1 MLELHPCIPYSK
13 LPVNTFLTM
22 ISVPISRGG
31 LSFQRTHVTDP
42 PSQAFLGEGG
52 QFNIGQV
59 QPGAM
64 LWGMMQ
70 FKFLPYGACFGRL
83 KGLIQGRNVMRV
95 QVVAH
100 KNDLF
105 RFREVFIHKSL
116 DFLRPIRLASVL
128 TDAYA
133 SSDFQGCRE
142 QKAAACAVPDILTV
156 NPLRMVIFGHM
167 DLLTGIVME
176 LYRLLVRPGVN
187 FKHILNVGHE
197 RSILLK
203 RDAPHLSQVR
213 LIPVFLERGH
223 LRVRYGGDNHQFH
236 GSFRYESECPFSSA
250 FRWHAAC

>member
-1 MLELHPCIPYSK
+1 MLYES
-13 LPVNTFLTM
+13 TFF
-22 ISVPISRGG
+22 RE
-31 LSFQRTHVTDP
+31 R
-42 PSQAFLGEGG
+42 
-52 QFNIGQV
+52 
-59 QPGAM
+59 
-64 LWGMMQ
+64 
-70 FKFLPYGACFGRL
+70 
-83 KGLIQGRNVMRV
+83 

-133 SSDFQGCRE
+133 SSDCQGCRE

-176 LYRLLVRPGVN
+176 LSRLLVRPGVN
-187 FKHILNVGHE
+187 FKHILHVGHE

-223 LRVRYGGDNHQFH
+223 LRVRYRGDNHQFH